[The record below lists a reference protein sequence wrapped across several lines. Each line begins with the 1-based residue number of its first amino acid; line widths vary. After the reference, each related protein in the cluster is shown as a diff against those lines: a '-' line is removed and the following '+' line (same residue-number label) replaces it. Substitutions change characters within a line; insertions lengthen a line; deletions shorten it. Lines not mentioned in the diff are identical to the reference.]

1 MLQSLNENIAGF
13 WPLLI
18 CLVVWEL
25 VWKIIAMWKSARN
38 NHVGWFICIGLLNT
52 IGILSIVYILRQR
65 KKNTTQH
72 TVFLY

>member
-65 KKNTTQH
+65 KKNTTQP